1 MLDIL
6 LDFIYPNVCGMCGK
20 LCKDCL
26 CKKCEVLLK
35 DNEINCVQYIKHN
48 HKLDKIY
55 FDECIHMYKYEGIIR
70 EKIIEYKFQDKSY
83 LYKTFSKMILK
94 NEKMCGILK
103 KYDIII
109 PVPIHRKRKKKRGYN
124 QTELIVNFLGKQLN
138 LEICKNVLFKSK
150 NVISQ
155 SELNK
160 VDRKNNVK
168 DAFIIKNAVKVNN
181 KKILLFDDV
190 YTTGSTVEVCSRILK
205 EAGAS
210 KVGVLTI
217 AKD

>member
-1 MLDIL
+1 MLDYIL
-6 LDFIYPNVCGMCGK
+6 EVVFPSVCGICGK
-20 LCKDCL
+20 LSKDDL
-26 CKKCEVLLK
+26 CKKCE
-35 DNEINCVQYIKHN
+35 INIKENQIKLISQYKN
-48 HKLDKIY
+48 TY

>member
-1 MLDIL
+1 MLDYIL
-6 LDFIYPNVCGMCGK
+6 EVVFPSVCGICGK
-20 LCKDCL
+20 LSKDDL
-26 CKKCEVLLK
+26 CKKCE
-35 DNEINCVQYIKHN
+35 INIKENQIKLISQYKNTH
-48 HKLDKIY
+48 

>member
-1 MLDIL
+1 MFYGMLDL
-6 LDFIYPNVCGMCGK
+6 IYPNVCGICGK
-20 LCKDCL
+20 ISKDNL
-26 CKKCEVLLK
+26 CKKCEIKIKENQIKLFS
-35 DNEINCVQYIKHN
+35 QYKN
-48 HKLDKIY
+48 TY

-70 EKIIEYKFQDKSY
+70 EKIIEYKFQDKAY

-94 NEKMCGILK
+94 NEKVCGILK

-109 PVPIHRKRKKKRGYN
+109 PVPIHRLRKKKRGYN

-160 VDRKNNVK
+160 EDRWNNVK

-190 YTTGSTVEVCSRILK
+190 FTTGSTVEECSRILK
-205 EAGAS
+205 EAGAR
-210 KVGVLTI
+210 KIGVLTI